1 MFYVPNMSD
10 VMSDIWEGQ
19 GDMTLSQA
27 SEAELVENLASYFL
41 YLTVFYF
48 RSCIPANPRV
58 ALMKTVNLRT

>member
-27 SEAELVENLASYFL
+27 SEAELVRESRILLPLFNSLLF
-41 YLTVFYF
+41 
-48 RSCIPANPRV
+48 
-58 ALMKTVNLRT
+58 